1 MLKREKQD
9 YTLHRVN
16 LYHGVMSAN
25 LSQHINI
32 SGGITR
38 AFLQKL
44 ATVKKEK
51 INSQQSIKISD
62 YLNTVKVITE
72 FLPCGALT
80 PT

>member
-32 SGGITR
+32 LGGITR
-38 AFLQKL
+38 TFFRKL
-44 ATVKKEK
+44 AAAENEK

-62 YLNTVKVITE
+62 YLSTVKVITE
-72 FLPCGALT
+72 FLPCGALI